1 MSPEMFSRVN
11 RFARFVWLVL
21 AYDVLVVLW
30 GAYVRAS
37 FSGDGC
43 GSHWPLCNGELVP
56 HATQTKTIV
65 ELSHRV
71 SSGGSLVLAVVVCV
85 WAWRAFEKGSFV
97 RRAAASVLAFTF
109 SEALIG
115 GGLVLLRLVA
125 HDVSLRRGI
134 STSLHL
140 TNTFVLLAS
149 LVITAR
155 TAGGARPPVVRGRG
169 WLGALSLAALGA
181 TILVAATGSI
191 AALGDTL
198 YPSHSVAAGLAQ
210 DVAPSAPLFIRLRSI
225 HPFVAIGSAV
235 LVLGLASL
243 APAIRPSKEISLFA
257 RALSLAY
264 FVQLGLGVINV
275 MTLAPTWLQLTH
287 LLSADVV
294 WILLVTLAT
303 SALAIDADVV
313 SASRG
318 GALEESPP
326 AR

>member
-1 MSPEMFSRVN
+1 M
-11 RFARFVWLVL
+11 VL
-21 AYDVLVVLW
+21 AYDVCVVLW

-71 SSGGSLVLAVVVCV
+71 SSGGSLVLAVIVFA

-97 RRAAASVLAFTF
+97 RRAAAYVLAFTA

-115 GGLVLLRLVA
+115 GGIVLLRLVA
-125 HDVSLRRGI
+125 RDVSLRRGV

-140 TNTFVLLAS
+140 TNTFLLLAS

-155 TAGGARPPVVRGRG
+155 TAGGALPPKLRGRG
-169 WLGALSLAALGA
+169 LVGVLAIGALFA

-225 HPFVAIGSAV
+225 HPFVAIGSAI

-243 APAIRPSKEISLFA
+243 APMTTPSRTVTRFA
-257 RALSLAY
+257 RALSIAY
-264 FVQLGLGVINV
+264 FVQLGLGAINIV
-275 MTLAPTWLQLTH
+275 MLAPTWLQLTH

-294 WILLVTLAT
+294 WILLVSLAT
-303 SALAIDADVV
+303 AALAHDEVAALN
-313 SASRG
+313 ASRG
-318 GALEESPP
+318 ATLEESPP

>member
-1 MSPEMFSRVN
+1 MSSS
-11 RFARFVWLVL
+11 RFAKFVWFVL

-43 GSHWPLCNGELVP
+43 GSHWPLCNGEIVP
-56 HATQTKTIV
+56 HATQTKTVV
-65 ELSHRV
+65 ELSHRI
-71 SSGGSLVLAVVVCV
+71 SSGGSLVLAAIVCV
-85 WAWRAFEKGSFV
+85 WAFRVFEKNSFV
-97 RRAAASVLAFTF
+97 RRAATYVLAFTL

-125 HDVSLRRGI
+125 HDVSLRRGV

-140 TNTFVLLAS
+140 TNTFLLLAS
-149 LVITAR
+149 IVITAR
-155 TAGGARPPVVRGRG
+155 TAGGALPPTTRGRG
-169 WLGALSLAALGA
+169 WLGALAIGAIVA

-210 DVAPSAPLFIRLRSI
+210 DIAPSAPLFIRLRSI
-225 HPFVAIGSAV
+225 HPFVAIGSAL

-243 APAIRPSKEISLFA
+243 APAARPSRDVTRFA
-257 RALSLAY
+257 RALSIAY
-264 FVQLGLGVINV
+264 FVQLGLGALNV

-294 WILLVTLAT
+294 WILLVMLAT
-303 SALAIDADVV
+303 SALALENPSEL

-318 GALEESPP
+318 AVLEGSPP
-326 AR
+326 AP